1 MSENEEKTELTLSD
15 NQKLNK
21 RIKTISIL
29 LILGVILWVFVLNPL
44 ITFKKNEKTFQEAA
58 QRYYEF
64 YESELPTGDRIAD
77 VSLQKLYEKGF
88 IDTDFYVPYKI
99 LKKTTCSVTD
109 SWVKVAKKDDGYKYY
124 TYLKCGL
131 LSSSVDHKG
140 PRITLNGDKEMTIG
154 LGEEYTEPGVKSV
167 RDNSDG
173 SIDTEKVTIE
183 GKVDTSKIGVYEVT
197 YSAIDTLK
205 NKSTVTRTVTVVQKL
220 NSTIKKATENT
231 GYYIGNPNNYIYF
244 SGVLFRIVDIDG
256 DNVRIV
262 ADRDVSNVNYS
273 SLDDWLEYYY
283 DHLSDESKKLVVKNK
298 YCQMTVNENDTTATS
313 CSSYTKTKE
322 VYIPSIVDINRAQ
335 SGNLNFLKPTT
346 MSWVADKAS
355 DDKAYLTRDV
365 FYGGEYG
372 KSFLAYNQDLNF
384 GIRPMLTIKGDTL
397 IVEGTGTKD
406 DPYNIGEFT
415 RGKADDYVNSRTS
428 GEYISINGAI
438 WRIIEAQKDGTTK
451 VIYNEGLNKNGK
463 VYKIAYGEKA
473 GDLYDVDNSYNIGY
487 KINNESSQFIETK
500 YFVNH
505 EIEVPI
511 YKDKATYNGEEK
523 VKKYKAKIVVPNM
536 YEMYSATPDTLGSYS
551 TWYINSSKNHLLKY
565 GIADKGSS
573 VTEETSS
580 STLFGVRPVA
590 FLNSKCIIVSG
601 NGTLNDPYV
610 IKK

>member
-322 VYIPSIVDINRAQ
+322 VYIPSIVDVNRAQ

-372 KSFLAYNQDLNF
+372 KSFLAYDQDLNF

-406 DPYNIGEFT
+406 DPYNLGEFT

-451 VIYNEGLNKNGK
+451 VIYNQSLSKNSN
-463 VYKIAYGEKA
+463 YLQFTYNDES
-473 GDLYDVDNSYNIGY
+473 GDLYDVDNSENIGY
-487 KINNESSQFIETK
+487 KINNESSQYIETK

-511 YKDKATYNGEEK
+511 YKNKATYNGEEK
-523 VKKYKAKIVVPNM
+523 VKKYKAKIIAPNM
-536 YEMYSATPDTLGSYS
+536 YDMYSAAPDSSGATS
-551 TWYINSSKNHLLKY
+551 TWYINSSKNENLKY
-565 GIADKGSS
+565 GVGDRESAI
-573 VTEETSS
+573 TEETSPS
-580 STLFGVRPVA
+580 IRFGIRPVA
-590 FLNSKCIIVSG
+590 YLNSKCIIVSG
-601 NGTLNDPYV
+601 NGTLDDPYV